1 MSYLF
6 FQLLRLFIGAKDQ
19 SDKQVL
25 ERAEMGNAVSSVTS
39 LAGVHGPSVGIAV
52 GVSMGVLLCLAAV
65 QFYQNRQL
73 RKKIQQLI
81 SVNPDME
88 MYAKPSPKNQF
99 AYRNL
104 GYGYNHHKQQVHPIQ
119 APVQAPPAPNHQAGG
134 IPQ

>member
-6 FQLLRLFIGAKDQ
+6 FQLLQLFIGAKDK

-25 ERAEMGNAVSSVTS
+25 ERAEMGGAISSVTS

-73 RKKIQQLI
+73 KKKIQQLI
-81 SVNPDME
+81 VLTISKPQSAMFAFDWSVLHRISLGDHIGIVIALKINE
-88 MYAKPSPKNQF
+88 
-99 AYRNL
+99 
-104 GYGYNHHKQQVHPIQ
+104 GYGELRES
-119 APVQAPPAPNHQAGG
+119 
-134 IPQ
+134 